1 MLVFVALSLKNLIK
15 KFEKRTKP
23 LLLAVQGLKIYDP
36 LNKAFTN
43 ADFLKT

>member
-15 KFEKRTKP
+15 KIEKKNN

-43 ADFLKT
+43 AAFLKR